1 MIRKHVIFIPLQLTD
16 VTDGAFYSCILNDMK
31 TICTQVNIYSGTKVV
46 VGRLTSVN
54 TPCDDPCIVVR
65 DHFEMEVEL
74 KMFLL
79 QKMDSSTH
87 CFQS

>member
-1 MIRKHVIFIPLQLTD
+1 MIRVHVLFSLLQLND
-16 VTDGAFYSCILNDMK
+16 VTDGSFYSCTLNDLK
-31 TICTQVNIYSGTKVV
+31 AFCTQVNIYSGTKVV

-54 TPCDDPCIVVR
+54 TPCDDPCILVR

-79 QKMDSSTH
+79 QKMDSSTR
-87 CFQS
+87 CLQS